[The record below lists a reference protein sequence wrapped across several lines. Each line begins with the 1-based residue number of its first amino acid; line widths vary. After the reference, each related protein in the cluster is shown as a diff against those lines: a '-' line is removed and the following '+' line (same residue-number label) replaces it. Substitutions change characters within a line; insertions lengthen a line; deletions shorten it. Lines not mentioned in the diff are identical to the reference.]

1 MNNAISFNTPLD
13 DETKEHIANALWMPT
28 FEPEKI
34 EEDVVVKLQDTK
46 NSAQSFGKRMNAYLD
61 WLLAHPQ
68 SHNPSYKL
76 RYSTLKPLCNELTPH
91 QAYVIVNKF
100 LGLNAS
106 QGFDRLPEKAELQ
119 FPRDHLPQL
128 KTQVGW
134 HFFVGSCWDVEGR
147 EFGVE
152 YMLFRAPLINPI
164 LAAQF
169 NLTDLENQVIELQLG
184 ISEASDRHYQADPV
198 VIAGTTGLITCGL
211 TPFHY
216 VVGRNRIE
224 SSNSASFFPLHLA
237 AWGVEKS
244 GPEAKELGIDLTF
257 TSGKEYLLQGANGC
271 MPCVDGMGT
280 LYYSIPN
287 MVVAPKSSLK
297 IGDETIT
304 LARGTF
310 WFDHQWGYLSGNPQS
325 SVLRAANNT
334 KQPEPPGWDW
344 FMTQFNG
351 DRQLTMFAPH
361 TNAYMGYYYQT
372 GPQPP
377 KALQVNV
384 VGKYMDEQKNLA
396 NTIGTLTVSQW
407 LKSEYSPNPVRYP
420 ETNTWHPNRW
430 EFSFNEIVPGD
441 IRSFTLVPIVESG
454 QMNYFANGSQYAEGA
469 VYVRAANGDD
479 IGRGFAESVQYADTT
494 DTMLALGGITDAQ
507 ARRIL
512 RNPEISSWVRRIQSL
527 FYVALHRSD
536 LTRILE
542 SQQGLEMFAGLSQ
555 LKGQSRH

>member
-1 MNNAISFNTPLD
+1 M
-13 DETKEHIANALWMPT
+13 
-28 FEPEKI
+28 
-34 EEDVVVKLQDTK
+34 
-46 NSAQSFGKRMNAYLD
+46 
-61 WLLAHPQ
+61 
-68 SHNPSYKL
+68 
-76 RYSTLKPLCNELTPH
+76 
-91 QAYVIVNKF
+91 IVNKF

-152 YMLFRAPLINPI
+152 YMLFRAPLINPV

-184 ISEASDRHYQADPV
+184 ISEAGDRHYQADPV

-224 SSNSASFFPLHLA
+224 SSNSASFFPLYLA

-304 LARGTF
+304 LARG
-310 WFDHQWGYLSGNPQS
+310 
-325 SVLRAANNT
+325 
-334 KQPEPPGWDW
+334 
-344 FMTQFNG
+344 
-351 DRQLTMFAPH
+351 
-361 TNAYMGYYYQT
+361 
-372 GPQPP
+372 
-377 KALQVNV
+377 
-384 VGKYMDEQKNLA
+384 
-396 NTIGTLTVSQW
+396 I
-407 LKSEYSPNPVRYP
+407 
-420 ETNTWHPNRW
+420 
-430 EFSFNEIVPGD
+430 
-441 IRSFTLVPIVESG
+441 LV
-454 QMNYFANGSQYAEGA
+454 
-469 VYVRAANGDD
+469 
-479 IGRGFAESVQYADTT
+479 
-494 DTMLALGGITDAQ
+494 
-507 ARRIL
+507 
-512 RNPEISSWVRRIQSL
+512 
-527 FYVALHRSD
+527 
-536 LTRILE
+536 
-542 SQQGLEMFAGLSQ
+542 
-555 LKGQSRH
+555 

>member
-1 MNNAISFNTPLD
+1 MNNAMPFKTPLD
-13 DETKEHIANALWMPT
+13 DETKEHIANALWMST
-28 FEPEKI
+28 FELEKI
-34 EEDVVVKLQDTK
+34 EEDVAVKLQDTK
-46 NSAQSFGKRMNAYLD
+46 NSAQSFGTRMNAYLD

-76 RYSTLKPLCNELTPH
+76 RYSTLKPLCYELTPH

-106 QGFDRLPEKAELQ
+106 QGFDRLPEKADLQ

-134 HFFVGSCWDVEGR
+134 HFFVGSCWDTDGR

-152 YMLFRAPLINPI
+152 YMLFRAPLINPV
-164 LAAQF
+164 LAAQL
-169 NLTDLENQVIELQLG
+169 NLTDVENQVIELQLG
-184 ISEASDRHYQADPV
+184 ISEAGDRHYQADPV
-198 VIAGTTGLITCGL
+198 VIAGTTGLIMCGL
-211 TPFHY
+211 APFHY

-224 SSNSASFFPLHLA
+224 SSNSSSFFPLHLA
-237 AWGVEKS
+237 AWGIEKS
-244 GPEAKELGIDLTF
+244 GPEAKELEIDLTF

-310 WFDHQWGYLSGNPQS
+310 WYDHQWGYLSGNPQS

-372 GPQPP
+372 GPQSP
-377 KALQVNV
+377 KSLQVNV

-396 NTIGTLTVSQW
+396 NTVGTLTVSQW
-407 LKSEYSPNPVRYP
+407 VKSEYSPNPMRYP

-430 EFSFNEIVPGD
+430 HFTFNEIVPGD

-494 DTMLALGGITDAQ
+494 DTMLTLGGITDAQ

-512 RNPEISSWVRRIQSL
+512 RNPEISSGIQRIQSL

-536 LTRILE
+536 LARILE

-555 LKGQSRH
+555 SKGHSRH

>member
-1 MNNAISFNTPLD
+1 
-13 DETKEHIANALWMPT
+13 
-28 FEPEKI
+28 
-34 EEDVVVKLQDTK
+34 
-46 NSAQSFGKRMNAYLD
+46 
-61 WLLAHPQ
+61 
-68 SHNPSYKL
+68 
-76 RYSTLKPLCNELTPH
+76 
-91 QAYVIVNKF
+91 
-100 LGLNAS
+100 
-106 QGFDRLPEKAELQ
+106 
-119 FPRDHLPQL
+119 
-128 KTQVGW
+128 
-134 HFFVGSCWDVEGR
+134 
-147 EFGVE
+147 
-152 YMLFRAPLINPI
+152 MLFRAPLLNPV
-164 LAAQF
+164 LATQF
-169 NLTDLENQVIELQLG
+169 NLTDIENQVIELQLG
-184 ISEASDRHYQADPV
+184 ISEAGDRHYQADPV
-198 VIAGTTGLITCGL
+198 VIAGTTGLVTCGL

-372 GPQPP
+372 GPQSP

-384 VGKYMDEQKNLA
+384 VGKYMDEQKNLT
-396 NTIGTLTVSQW
+396 NTVGTLTVSQW

-420 ETNTWHPNRW
+420 KTNTWHPNRW
-430 EFSFNEIVPGD
+430 EFSFNEIVPED

-469 VYVRAANGDD
+469 VYVRAINGDD

-494 DTMLALGGITDAQ
+494 DTMLTLGGITDAQ
-507 ARRIL
+507 ARHIL
-512 RNPEISSWVRRIQSL
+512 RNPEISSGIRRIQSL

-536 LTRILE
+536 LTHILK

-555 LKGQSRH
+555 SKGQSRH

>member
-1 MNNAISFNTPLD
+1 
-13 DETKEHIANALWMPT
+13 
-28 FEPEKI
+28 
-34 EEDVVVKLQDTK
+34 
-46 NSAQSFGKRMNAYLD
+46 
-61 WLLAHPQ
+61 
-68 SHNPSYKL
+68 
-76 RYSTLKPLCNELTPH
+76 
-91 QAYVIVNKF
+91 
-100 LGLNAS
+100 
-106 QGFDRLPEKAELQ
+106 
-119 FPRDHLPQL
+119 
-128 KTQVGW
+128 
-134 HFFVGSCWDVEGR
+134 
-147 EFGVE
+147 
-152 YMLFRAPLINPI
+152 
-164 LAAQF
+164 
-169 NLTDLENQVIELQLG
+169 
-184 ISEASDRHYQADPV
+184 
-198 VIAGTTGLITCGL
+198 
-211 TPFHY
+211 
-216 VVGRNRIE
+216 
-224 SSNSASFFPLHLA
+224 
-237 AWGVEKS
+237 
-244 GPEAKELGIDLTF
+244 
-257 TSGKEYLLQGANGC
+257 

-384 VGKYMDEQKNLA
+384 VGKYIDEQKNLA
-396 NTIGTLTVSQW
+396 NTVGTLTVSQW

-441 IRSFTLVPIVESG
+441 IRSFTLVSIVESG
-454 QMNYFANGSQYAEGA
+454 QINYFANGSQYAEGA
-469 VYVRAANGDD
+469 VYVRTANGDD

-555 LKGQSRH
+555 LTGQIRH